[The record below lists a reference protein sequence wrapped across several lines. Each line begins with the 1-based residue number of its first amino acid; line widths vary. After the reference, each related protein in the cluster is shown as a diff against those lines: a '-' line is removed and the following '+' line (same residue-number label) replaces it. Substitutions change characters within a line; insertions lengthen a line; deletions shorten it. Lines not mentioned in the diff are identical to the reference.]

1 MSVNPDPPLEVIV
14 LHTLLSGVPS
24 SVVAWMD
31 PNYSFCGGSER
42 SLQFTVACPV
52 FTRSRSEKNGS
63 AVNTDSKRASNRLR
77 GHPPAQEKH
86 GNDAACEF
94 NL

>member
-1 MSVNPDPPLEVIV
+1 M

-31 PNYSFCGGSER
+31 PNGSFCGGSER
-42 SLQFTVACPV
+42 SLQFTAACPV
-52 FTRSRSEKNGS
+52 FTRSCSEKKNGS
-63 AVNTDSKRASNRLR
+63 AVNTDSKRACNRLR
-77 GHPPAQEKH
+77 GHSAVQEKH